1 MLAAACHGRIDFSLL
16 VEEQMTRRHDRL
28 PTGSRRDLL
37 RFGAATVAPL
47 LIGPRQASAATL
59 ASVPGLRLFSKPLQ
73 WLDYEPLAE
82 VAAAAGYAGIDLTVR
97 PGGHVEPERVA
108 DALPAAVAAARRHG
122 LTIDMMVTAITSA
135 DDPGARKLLEVAA
148 RAGVKLYRMGYL
160 TYDDGVSMRTSLKR
174 TRERMLRLADLN
186 RACGIVGCYQN
197 HHGLGSESNRLG
209 SSVWDIDAIL
219 DGVDPAW
226 IGCQYDPRHAVAE
239 ATGSWS
245 RALRLIAPRIR
256 SVCLKDFRWAAAD
269 SLMPEDLPAGQGV
282 VPWNRVF
289 TVLRELGVDV
299 PLTVHCEWRLFSDAE
314 RSLPEADRRNLAIER
329 IGRDRT
335 FFATSLGRQGYDV
348 RSTP

>member
-1 MLAAACHGRIDFSLL
+1 MLVAACHGRIDSSLM

-28 PTGSRRDLL
+28 PTVSRRGLL
-37 RFGAATVAPL
+37 QFGAATVAPL
-47 LIGPRQASAATL
+47 LIGQRPASASAPTRP
-59 ASVPGLRLFSKPLQ
+59 PGLRLFSKPLQ
-73 WLDYEPLAE
+73 WLDYDPLAE
-82 VAAAAGYAGIDLTVR
+82 AAAAAGYAGIELTVR
-97 PGGHVEPERVA
+97 PGGHVEPEKVA

-148 RAGVKLYRMGYL
+148 QAGVKLYRMGYIA
-160 TYDDGVSMRTSLKR
+160 YDDSVSMRTSLDR

-197 HHGLGSESNRLG
+197 HHGLGPASNRLG
-209 SSVWDIDAIL
+209 SSIWDIDAIL

-269 SLMPEDLPAGQGV
+269 SLAPVDLPAGQGI
-282 VPWNRVF
+282 VPWERVF
-289 TVLRELGVDV
+289 SLLRELGVDV
-299 PLTVHCEWRLFSDAE
+299 PFTVHCEWQLFSDAE
-314 RSLPEADRRNLAIER
+314 LSLPEDDRRNLAIER
-329 IGRDRT
+329 IRRDKS
-335 FFATSLGRQGYDV
+335 FFAKSLGRSVG
-348 RSTP
+348 